1 MKKKEY
7 RPFKSI
13 FTILFTSKFQ
23 INVLY
28 KAQTSDPAN
37 GDAILQNVSLFHGT
51 NSMAFVSFFLS
62 FRSLRNSIQR
72 KRIEKWS
79 VSMETKEQIY
89 CAFNLFAIFVL
100 IVSLFLFP
108 SLSFRLSWNGYIRI
122 KELKETV
129 SRMDWI
135 KTKSDRYLARS
146 SKQQTRREKKIK
158 SFFPG

>member
-1 MKKKEY
+1 
-7 RPFKSI
+7 
-13 FTILFTSKFQ
+13 
-23 INVLY
+23 
-28 KAQTSDPAN
+28 
-37 GDAILQNVSLFHGT
+37 
-51 NSMAFVSFFLS
+51 MAFVSFFLT

-89 CAFNLFAIFVL
+89 CAFNLFAVFVL

-135 KTKSDRYLARS
+135 KTKSDRYLVRS
-146 SKQQTRREKKIK
+146 SKRKTWRERAKKE
-158 SFFPG
+158 FFCRLGRKISYNLCFYLFSKQGISGNW